1 MAESSQNVGGLDR
14 LASLAAGGLIFVA
27 GVFSRRPSRVVLGG
41 LLVYRGLSGHC
52 KCYELLGVDTRG
64 EAEKT

>member
-1 MAESSQNVGGLDR
+1 MATQNVGGLDR
-14 LASLAAGGLIFVA
+14 LASLAAGGVLFLA
-27 GVFSRRPSRVVLGG
+27 GVLGRRASRVVLGG

-64 EAEKT
+64 ESEKG